1 MLKRLSILAIT
12 VVAAFSLS
20 AQSVDE
26 ILNRYF
32 ENTGG
37 LDKWRALKTT
47 RMEAKMSMQ
56 GMEFPGIIHSKAP
69 NKQRVEVNVQG
80 KQIVQAY
87 DGATAWWINPFMGSP
102 EAQPMPDEMAEEMI
116 NEEFEN
122 AFIDYQQK
130 GSTVELLGEEEIE
143 GTMTFKVKL
152 TKKNGDVQ
160 FYFFDMEYYI
170 PIMMQVTVA
179 SGPAKGQMAE
189 TYMSDYREV
198 EGLIMPFQIESKV
211 GGQILQ
217 SISIQKIELNI
228 NMEDSFFAYP
238 KK

>member
-1 MLKRLSILAIT
+1 MLKRLFILMIT
-12 VVAAFSLS
+12 FIAAFSLS
-20 AQSVDE
+20 AQSADE
-26 ILNRYF
+26 ILNYYF

-37 LDKWRALKTT
+37 LEKWRTLKTT

-130 GSTVELLGEEEIE
+130 GSTVELLGEEGVE
-143 GTMTFKVKL
+143 GTMTFKIKMI
-152 TKKNGDVQ
+152 KKNGDIE
-160 FYFFDMEYYI
+160 FHFFDIEYFI
-170 PIMMQVTVA
+170 PILVQSPIT
-179 SGPAKGQMAE
+179 SGPAKGQMSE
-189 TYMSDYREV
+189 TYMSDYQEV
-198 EGLIMPFQIESKV
+198 EGLMMPFYIESKV
-211 GGQILQ
+211 GGQT
-217 SISIQKIELNI
+217 IQKITVQKIEVNVAL
-228 NMEDSFFAYP
+228 EDSFFAYP
-238 KK
+238 KE